1 MMVLILGSVVFT
13 AGTCLKSTILLVL
26 NDHDDLS
33 RRNNVSYLDDQ
44 FGIVFKYYEFMRY
57 WHIYFFYFH
66 LFQTNKVQESGYK
79 NTSKC
84 DHIKALFLFISVLI
98 LIICLRYFLYN
109 VCVDLLACVH

>member
-57 WHIYFFYFH
+57 WHIYFIYFMTFRQIKCKNRDIKIQVNVIISRHYFYS
-66 LFQTNKVQESGYK
+66 FQ
-79 NTSKC
+79 
-84 DHIKALFLFISVLI
+84 F
-98 LIICLRYFLYN
+98 
-109 VCVDLLACVH
+109 